1 MRIFSVCDI
10 MLPYFKQTREI
21 QETIIMQGTIIMK
34 WLMLFLSS
42 VWFTL
47 PFVQDDEAMDKM
59 WGGSKVKTGIEKRT

>member
-1 MRIFSVCDI
+1 
-10 MLPYFKQTREI
+10 
-21 QETIIMQGTIIMK
+21 MK